1 VPPYCG
7 VPRLSHQFP
16 VEVVVTEVVTGDVDV
31 VELVTTAVCVVVVI
45 EIVDVVVG
53 VVDVLVVEEDEPQDA
68 SISDATIRKLSATQ
82 INPFFILQIICKTG
96 QTTNPDYSQG
106 SEHGRGHQ
114 PHLAESPTTNS
125 QYLGFPWQGQSYN
138 S

>member
-1 VPPYCG
+1 M
-7 VPRLSHQFP
+7 
-16 VEVVVTEVVTGDVDV
+16 TEVVTGDVDV

-82 INPFFILQIICKTG
+82 INPFFILPPLFYVIFYFIPK
-96 QTTNPDYSQG
+96 
-106 SEHGRGHQ
+106 
-114 PHLAESPTTNS
+114 
-125 QYLGFPWQGQSYN
+125 
-138 S
+138 